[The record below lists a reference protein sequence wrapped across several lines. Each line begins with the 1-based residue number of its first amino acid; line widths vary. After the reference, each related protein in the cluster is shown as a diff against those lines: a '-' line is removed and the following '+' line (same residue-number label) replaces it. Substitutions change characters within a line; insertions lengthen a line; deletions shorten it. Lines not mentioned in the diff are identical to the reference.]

1 MKNKFKDSIDNANV
15 YDAASRT
22 PLEKQI
28 NLSKR
33 FKNNIL
39 LDDEILITSKDINSS
54 KIKKIFECNESL
66 K

>member
-39 LDDEILITSKDINSS
+39 LK
-54 KIKKIFECNESL
+54 
-66 K
+66 